1 MRTNNTFKAFKSLVF
16 GAFLSAIFAS
26 VSLAKS
32 YDELPQ
38 HVQLK
43 DAKGTIVE
51 IFSYQCIHCYNHFRA
66 KTMAL
71 LGQKFPN
78 MIFHEWQVAQMGE
91 YGAQMDKI
99 LAFAHALDL
108 RDGLDSVLSEN
119 SYTNKILKAY
129 FEATFKHRFRFSD
142 EGQFYSIAL
151 AIFNEMHKITVNDI
165 QNYALSESGKAY
177 LAKSAQAYEVARIN
191 GTPGFIINGK
201 YLLDM
206 SKINSPDDLQKV
218 VSELV
223 DKY

>member
-99 LAFAHALDL
+99 L
-108 RDGLDSVLSEN
+108 
-119 SYTNKILKAY
+119 KAY

-177 LAKSAQAYEVARIN
+177 LAKSAQAYEVAKIN

-206 SKINSPDDLQKV
+206 SKINSIDDLQKV